1 MLDVWNDLTPC
12 CSIGAQLVSD
22 DPLGR
27 KALSL
32 QEPGQQ
38 TSGRL
43 GVAAVLGD
51 LVEHLTILIDSP
63 PQPALPAVDAHR
75 DLVEVPD
82 ITAGRW
88 LSANAPGIV
97 GTMFSAPS
105 ADGLIGDSDPTLKQ
119 HFLNVAQTE
128 RKPIIEP
135 DGAGN
140 NLWRETVVLV
150 IGNGLVHAETS
161 IDNLLSQKQCDSPLE
176 APLRQIAENAGA
188 EGSIVVG
195 TLLKSKKPNHGF
207 NAQTELYVDMIE
219 AGIVDP
225 AKVVRTALQDA
236 GSIAGLLITAE
247 ALIADVSPIKETSA

>member
-105 ADGLIGDSDPTLKQ
+105 ADGLIGDSNSSLKQ
-119 HFLNVAQTE
+119 QFLDMAQAQRE
-128 RKPIIEP
+128 PVIEP

-150 IGNGLVHAETS
+150 MGEELVHAETS
-161 IDNLLSQKQCDSPLE
+161 IDNLLSQKQCDSTISCSRNCASTAAILQNRSIIRKPTHQM
-176 APLRQIAENAGA
+176 PRQRLRSIPCRKPGFKTNLYAQI
-188 EGSIVVG
+188 
-195 TLLKSKKPNHGF
+195 
-207 NAQTELYVDMIE
+207 
-219 AGIVDP
+219 
-225 AKVVRTALQDA
+225 
-236 GSIAGLLITAE
+236 
-247 ALIADVSPIKETSA
+247 PI